1 MRAFLTLTKRLSLE
15 ALEFPIPDIPMTI
28 ARPAAAVLALIVLSA
43 TAAQSQAKDY
53 GKALTLKEK
62 TSISAI
68 IKNPKAY
75 DGKRV
80 QVEGTIVEVCEER
93 GCWIKIAS
101 DKPFESIRFKVED
114 GVITFPLDAKGKLA
128 LAEGVVKLQTLTREQ
143 AIEQAKEMHKERGT
157 MAKFDPSKYT
167 GPVTDV
173 QIMGEGA
180 RVK

>member
-1 MRAFLTLTKRLSLE
+1 
-15 ALEFPIPDIPMTI
+15 MTI
-28 ARPAAAVLALIVLSA
+28 SRTTIIALALVALGA
-43 TAAQSQAKDY
+43 TSAQSQVKDY
-53 GKALTLKEK
+53 GKPLTLKEK
-62 TSISAI
+62 TPISAI
-68 IKNPKAY
+68 LKNPKAY

-93 GCWIKIAS
+93 GCWVKIAS
-101 DKPFESIRFKVED
+101 DKPFESIRFKVDD

-128 LAEGVVKLQTLTREQ
+128 LAEGVVKVSTLTKEQ

-173 QIMGEGA
+173 QIMGDGA

>member
-1 MRAFLTLTKRLSLE
+1 
-15 ALEFPIPDIPMTI
+15 MTMLRSS
-28 ARPAAAVLALIVLSA
+28 ALALAFVALTA

-53 GKALTLKEK
+53 GKALTLKVK
-62 TSISAI
+62 TPISAI
-68 IKNPKAY
+68 IKDPHAFH
-75 DGKRV
+75 GKRV

-128 LAEGVVKLQTLTREQ
+128 TVEGVVAVNMLTKEQ

-167 GPVTDV
+167 GPVMDV
-173 QIMGEGA
+173 QINGDGA